1 MAAEPCPA
9 RSGQERPRLEVAD
22 IFRAAGEAYRDRYV
36 PTFEQR
42 KVMAAIERCR
52 TSALG
57 GHLDVCTKCRLERPA
72 YNSCRN
78 RHCPKC
84 QSLTQARWIDRR
96 RERIVPT
103 KYFHVV
109 FTMPQELRTLAR
121 LNPDE
126 MYTLLIE
133 AAARTLLDF
142 GRSRLHAQIGVTTV
156 LHTWTRDLRFHP
168 HVHCIVTG
176 GGLDDGGRRWIPA
189 QSRFL
194 FSVTAMSKV
203 FRGKLLDGLSDL
215 HAKQTL
221 DLGGPCAPLADPAAF
236 AALKDALYQKD
247 WVVYAKRPF
256 GGPTQVFQYLGRYTH
271 RVGLSNQRLVSF
283 DGHDVCFRTKHGKTA
298 IVEAVEFVRRFLL
311 HVLPTGFVKIR
322 HYGLVAAANATTR
335 LEIARRLLLN
345 HDQATAAAPSGPN
358 LPVGWRDLLLALTG
372 IDLLV
377 CPACGG
383 RSIERH
389 PLPRG
394 YPQPVSRT
402 DTS

>member
-9 RSGQERPRLEVAD
+9 RTGQERPRLEVAD

-52 TSALG
+52 TVALG
-57 GHLDVCTKCRLERPA
+57 GHLDVCAKCGLEKPA

-109 FTMPQELRTLAR
+109 FTMPQELRALAR
-121 LNPDE
+121 GNPDE
-126 MYTLLIE
+126 MYNLLIE

-142 GRSRLHAQIGVTTV
+142 GRSRLRAQIGVTTV

-176 GGLDDGGRRWIPA
+176 GGLDDSGLRWIPA
-189 QSRFL
+189 RSGFL
-194 FSVTAMSKV
+194 FSVAAMSKV

-215 HAKQTL
+215 HAEQRL
-221 DLGGPCAPLADPAAF
+221 DLRGPCAALADGATF
-236 AALKDALYQKD
+236 AALRNHLYRKE

-256 GGPTQVFQYLGRYTH
+256 GGPAQVFQYLGRYTH
-271 RVGLSNQRLVSF
+271 RVGLSNQRLVHF
-283 DGHDVCFRTKHGKTA
+283 NGHDVCFRTKHGKTTT
-298 IVEAVEFVRRFLL
+298 IDAVEFVRRFLL

-335 LEIARRLLLN
+335 LEIARCLLLSQEVTPN
-345 HDQATAAAPSGPN
+345 AAPSEPK
-358 LPVGWRDLLLALTG
+358 PPAGWRDLLLALTG

-389 PLPRG
+389 ALPLEYRH
-394 YPQPVSRT
+394 PVAPT